1 MSFLKISPLL
11 KKNPALDDDF
21 QPLVLENRAFLK
33 AVRESRMATPVTIAV
48 EREKGQI
55 AVYQTQVFA
64 NGMAECNCQYIER
77 LVKTILWL
85 KGGWRVTMNGPDAIY
100 HFLKKAYAPGGI
112 RAFDAKFMRRVYE
125 KEFSVEL
132 VEGAKLPA
140 AFERAEPLGGS
151 LDGCRIGFDAGGSDR
166 KVAALIN
173 GEVVFSEE
181 VVWSPKTQSDPDY
194 HYREIKAAIQ
204 KAALYL
210 PRIDAIGVSSAGIYV
225 NNRTMVASLFL
236 EVPAPLFDQKI
247 KDIYLN
253 IAHEL
258 GDIPIEVR
266 NDGDVTAL
274 AGSMSLNDTNILG
287 IAMGTSQAA
296 GYIDGGGNITGCL
309 NELAFVPIDNNV
321 SAAIDE
327 WSGDRGCGVKY
338 FSQDA
343 VIRLAPA
350 AGIQLKTEDTPAEKL
365 TAVQELLK
373 DGDERAGKIFETIG
387 CYLGYSLAYYAE
399 FYDLKHTLILGRVT
413 SGAGGNI
420 ILKNAREVLEI
431 EFPELAQ
438 KIKLH
443 LPDES
448 SRRVGQ
454 AIAAA
459 VLPKLKSSC
468 PGQ

>member
-1 MSFLKISPLL
+1 MNFLGVSPRL
-11 KKNPALDDDF
+11 KKPPILDEAF
-21 QPLVLENRAFLK
+21 RPLVLENRAFLK
-33 AVRESRMATPVTIAV
+33 AVLESGLAAPVRIAI

-55 AVYQTQVFA
+55 AVYETQVFA
-64 NGMAECNCQYIER
+64 SGMEEYNCQYVER
-77 LVKTILWL
+77 LIKTILWL
-85 KGGWRVTMNGPDAIY
+85 KGGWRIIISGPDSIY
-100 HFLKKAYAPGGI
+100 HFLRKAYAPGGI
-112 RAFDAKFMRRVYE
+112 RAFDAEFMSRVYE
-125 KEFSVEL
+125 KKFTVE
-132 VEGAKLPA
+132 VVDGSMIPT
-140 AFERAEPLGGS
+140 AFEKAEPVGGN

-166 KVAALIN
+166 KVAALLN
-173 GEVVFSEE
+173 GAVVFNEE
-181 VVWSPKTQSDPDY
+181 VIWHPKTQSDPNY
-194 HYREIKAAIQ
+194 HYHEIKAAIL
-204 KAALYL
+204 KAAGYL

-236 EVPAPLFDQKI
+236 KVPAPLFDQKI

-258 GDIPIEVR
+258 GDILIEVR

-274 AGSMSLNDTNILG
+274 AGAMSLNDTNILG

-296 GYIDGGGNITGCL
+296 GYIDGGGDITGCL
-309 NELAFVPIDNNV
+309 NELAFVPVDNNP
-321 SAAIDE
+321 SAPIDE
-327 WSGDRGCGVKY
+327 WSGDHGCGVKY

-343 VIRLAPA
+343 VIRLAQV
-350 AGIQLKTEDTPAEKL
+350 AGIRLKTKDTPAEKL
-365 TAVQELLK
+365 RAVQELLK
-373 DGDERAGKIFETIG
+373 DGDERARKIFETIG

-420 ILKNAREVLEI
+420 IVKNAQEVFEL
-431 EFPELAQ
+431 EFPGLAQ
-438 KIKLH
+438 RIQLH

-459 VLPKLKSSC
+459 SLPKLK
-468 PGQ
+468 

>member
-1 MSFLKISPLL
+1 MNFSGISPRL
-11 KKNPALDDDF
+11 KNPPVLDEGF
-21 QPLVLENRAFLK
+21 RPLVLENRAFLK
-33 AVRESRMATPVTIAV
+33 AVGESGLAAPVKVAV

-55 AVYQTQVFA
+55 AVYETQVFA
-64 NGMAECNCQYIER
+64 NGMEEYNCQYIER
-77 LVKTILWL
+77 LIKTILWL
-85 KGGWRVTMNGPDAIY
+85 KGGVRIIFSGPDSIY
-100 HFLKKAYAPGGI
+100 HFLRNAYAPGGV
-112 RAFDAKFMRRVYE
+112 RAFDAEFMSRVYE
-125 KEFSVEL
+125 REFTVEL
-132 VEGAKLPA
+132 VDESRIPL
-140 AFERAEPLGGS
+140 AFERAEPVGGS
-151 LDGCRIGFDAGGSDR
+151 LEGCRIGFDAGGSDR
-166 KVAALIN
+166 KVAALLN

-181 VVWSPKTQSDPDY
+181 VIWHPKTQSDPDY
-194 HYREIKAAIQ
+194 HYHEIKAAIL
-204 KAALYL
+204 KAASYL
-210 PRIDAIGVSSAGIYV
+210 PRVDAIGVSSAGIYV

-236 EVPAPLFDQKI
+236 KVPPPLFDQKI

-274 AGSMSLNDTNILG
+274 AGAMSLQCTNILG

-296 GYIDGGGNITGCL
+296 GYIDGAGNITGCL
-309 NELAFVPIDNNV
+309 NELAFVPVDNNP

-343 VIRLAPA
+343 VIRLAPV
-350 AGIQLKTEDTPAEKL
+350 AGIQLKTEDTPALKL
-365 TAVQELLK
+365 TAVQELLRS
-373 DGDERAGKIFETIG
+373 GDERAEMIFETIG

-420 ILKNAREVLEI
+420 ILKNAREVLEL

-438 KIKLH
+438 KIQLH
-443 LPDES
+443 LPDEN

-459 VLPKLKSSC
+459 GLPILK
-468 PGQ
+468 